1 MLRRFLHSQSDS
13 IEVLAPAS
21 LREEFAARA
30 SIMAARYA
38 HAAG

>member
-1 MLRRFLHSQSDS
+1 MGRDS

-30 SIMAARYA
+30 RTMAARYA
-38 HAAG
+38 QAPE